1 MMDFISVPLV
11 VGIVC
16 AGIYGLFELF
26 VRKRERLAI
35 IEKIGDKLDA
45 SAFDGKLG
53 LPNYMRNFSFSSLKA
68 GCLLAGIGLGLLV
81 GFIINMC
88 MATNS
93 YYDDGWYRH
102 EVAGTAYGASVLLF
116 GGIGLIIAFVI
127 ELKLGKNNKCHR
139 LACIDVACCM
149 QHATSLQVDLPE
161 EFRTMEIR
169 LGKVDRT
176 PTYEMRIHCLIG
188 AFIEVP

>member
-53 LPNYMRNFSFSSLKA
+53 LP
-68 GCLLAGIGLGLLV
+68 
-81 GFIINMC
+81 
-88 MATNS
+88 S
-93 YYDDGWYRH
+93 Y
-102 EVAGTAYGASVLLF
+102 
-116 GGIGLIIAFVI
+116 
-127 ELKLGKNNKCHR
+127 
-139 LACIDVACCM
+139 
-149 QHATSLQVDLPE
+149 
-161 EFRTMEIR
+161 
-169 LGKVDRT
+169 
-176 PTYEMRIHCLIG
+176 
-188 AFIEVP
+188 

>member
-26 VRKRERLAI
+26 VR
-35 IEKIGDKLDA
+35 
-45 SAFDGKLG
+45 
-53 LPNYMRNFSFSSLKA
+53 NYMRNFSFSSLKA

-127 ELKLGKNNKCHR
+127 ELKLGKGNK
-139 LACIDVACCM
+139 
-149 QHATSLQVDLPE
+149 
-161 EFRTMEIR
+161 
-169 LGKVDRT
+169 
-176 PTYEMRIHCLIG
+176 
-188 AFIEVP
+188 

>member
-127 ELKLGKNNKCHR
+127 ELKLGKNNNS
-139 LACIDVACCM
+139 LACRYRRSVL
-149 QHATSLQVDLPE
+149 HAARYVYTTGRSP
-161 EFRTMEIR
+161 R
-169 LGKVDRT
+169 
-176 PTYEMRIHCLIG
+176 RIQYNG
-188 AFIEVP
+188 N

>member
-53 LPNYMRNFSFSSLKA
+53 LPHYMRNFSFSSLKA
-68 GCLLAGIGLGLLV
+68 GCLLVGIGLGLLV

-116 GGIGLIIAFVI
+116 GGSGLIIAFVI
-127 ELKLGKNNKCHR
+127 ELKLGKNNK
-139 LACIDVACCM
+139 
-149 QHATSLQVDLPE
+149 
-161 EFRTMEIR
+161 
-169 LGKVDRT
+169 
-176 PTYEMRIHCLIG
+176 
-188 AFIEVP
+188 

>member
-68 GCLLAGIGLGLLV
+68 GQPHGHGGRDVADQPDPQGLAARSHGRPVAGHPAHGDEM
-81 GFIINMC
+81 G
-88 MATNS
+88 
-93 YYDDGWYRH
+93 G
-102 EVAGTAYGASVLLF
+102 AGTA
-116 GGIGLIIAFVI
+116 
-127 ELKLGKNNKCHR
+127 
-139 LACIDVACCM
+139 
-149 QHATSLQVDLPE
+149 
-161 EFRTMEIR
+161 
-169 LGKVDRT
+169 
-176 PTYEMRIHCLIG
+176 
-188 AFIEVP
+188 